1 MAATA
6 ILESVWAYAGVAV
19 VGVYSGLDGS
29 PLSWVA
35 AMAVLGISLIVART
49 LAMVMMPV
57 WLPYLIQMVAGS
69 LVIYLTMASQVQSG
83 GQVFDLGWLSAVSS
97 DTAPTGYPFSVGL
110 AGFFGALLWWR
121 GGRLASVDYPVEQLS
136 SSFRIG
142 IIVLGSAA
150 FVDAFHPADLKIFPL
165 MFVFFV
171 SGLVGL
177 SVGHLMPAS
186 SKTAGQ
192 RAWPRVIG
200 AVVGMVVVVGLL
212 FSLLQ
217 HGVLT
222 LISTPAVW
230 LIKALATAILIV
242 VVVPIAYIFTFLIS
256 GLFNLLIRGM
266 GEAELPDFELPEGLG
281 EAFLALGD
289 EVEETGPSTLLQ
301 VIEWTLVVVVILAV
315 LYILA
320 LAFRRRTRWLR
331 VDQEGTRESLSED
344 VDPTVD
350 LARLLFN
357 LLPERFRRR
366 RPGYGLRLPD
376 DESEIADVFRVYFG
390 MLMLAEDRG
399 RPRPPNQTPTE
410 YQSSLE
416 SVFPR
421 NMVRTV
427 TVAFNR
433 ACYGHQPATRAEI
446 DEMRGALERAAAE
459 IGG

>member
-6 ILESVWAYAGVAV
+6 ILESVWTYAGVAV

-289 EVEETGPSTLLQ
+289 EVEETGTINASSGH
-301 VIEWTLVVVVILAV
+301 
-315 LYILA
+315 
-320 LAFRRRTRWLR
+320 R
-331 VDQEGTRESLSED
+331 VDAGGGGHIGGAVYSGPRVPAQDQVAQGRPGRD
-344 VDPTVD
+344 
-350 LARLLFN
+350 ARV
-357 LLPERFRRR
+357 PVGGRRPHR
-366 RPGYGLRLPD
+366 RPG
-376 DESEIADVFRVYFG
+376 S
-390 MLMLAEDRG
+390 
-399 RPRPPNQTPTE
+399 T
-410 YQSSLE
+410 
-416 SVFPR
+416 
-421 NMVRTV
+421 
-427 TVAFNR
+427 AF
-433 ACYGHQPATRAEI
+433 QPAARKVSQEKA
-446 DEMRGALERAAAE
+446 RVWAAASPMTNPRSWTCSAYTSVC
-459 IGG
+459 